1 MSSNKGA
8 KEKLI
13 KLYGAECFIEK
24 LQLRKDTERRYTS
37 KGQRK
42 RMKQLTYHHI
52 LEKSKGGKATVENGA
67 ILSAEN
73 HEWFNKQSKEEQ
85 KRMNDMFQQYKL
97 GIIEFTTEKVKQAV
111 EISLPVIEEDYIE
124 IPVEPITE
132 EELMKYEEYKK
143 KRNEKTY
150 RKFGVEYE
158 REM

>member
-52 LEKSKGGKATVENGA
+52 LEKSKGGKATIENGA

-124 IPVEPITE
+124 IPVEPMTE
-132 EELMKYEEYKK
+132 EELKIYEEH
-143 KRNEKTY
+143 KRKRKERVF
-150 RKFGVEYE
+150 RKFEGIE
-158 REM
+158 R